1 MSEQSKRKQEKK
13 QGERAEAKRSYEPPA
28 LLEEEVFE
36 RAVYAAC
43 KLSPMPPQFCNPPA
57 PSS

>member
-1 MSEQSKRKQEKK
+1 MSEECKKRQE
-13 QGERAEAKRSYEPPA
+13 QEDRERELRKRPYESPT
-28 LLEEEVFE
+28 LLDEEVFE